1 MRTNWKLFWP
11 MALII
16 SCGVFYQVGLKEVSH
31 AVHPLLV
38 LCLTY
43 LSAALTVLVL
53 CIGQMGYRAGNALL
67 RVSLPALGISAAIVG
82 IELGNIYM
90 YRAGWTVNSAFIVA
104 NGLIVIALLVL
115 GAAAYGEK
123 ISLRKILGILLIM
136 AGVGLIIGWPGK

>member
-1 MRTNWKLFWP
+1 MKTNWQLFWP

-31 AVHPLLV
+31 GLHPLLA
-38 LCLTY
+38 LCVTY
-43 LSAALTVLVL
+43 LSAAAAVLVL
-53 CIGQMGYRAGNALL
+53 CAVQMGRRAGKALL

-82 IELGNIYM
+82 IEMGNIYM

-104 NGLIVIALLVL
+104 NSLIVIALLVL

-123 ISLRKILGILLIM
+123 ISSRKLLGIVLIM
-136 AGVGLIIGWPGK
+136 AGVGMIIGWPGK